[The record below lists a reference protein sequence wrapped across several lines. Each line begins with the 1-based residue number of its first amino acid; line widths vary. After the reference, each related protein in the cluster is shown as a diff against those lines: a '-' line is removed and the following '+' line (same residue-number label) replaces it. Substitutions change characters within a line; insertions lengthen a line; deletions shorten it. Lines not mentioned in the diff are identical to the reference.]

1 MSTYKKY
8 KVYLTPNQQ
17 DKIKLAFKN
26 GKKCSVRIEP
36 KVGNTDLMLKNSQ
49 INHIIQNK
57 KQNKSTDINLSKTQL
72 EKSGGFLPLLL
83 GLASISAPFIAR
95 AAASGALGYVGNK
108 IAQKVMGK
116 GIKKSKKGS
125 GIYLSGKEPRRY

>member
-1 MSTYKKY
+1 
-8 KVYLTPNQQ
+8 
-17 DKIKLAFKN
+17 
-26 GKKCSVRIEP
+26 
-36 KVGNTDLMLKNSQ
+36 MLKNSQ
-49 INHIIQNK
+49 INNIIQNK